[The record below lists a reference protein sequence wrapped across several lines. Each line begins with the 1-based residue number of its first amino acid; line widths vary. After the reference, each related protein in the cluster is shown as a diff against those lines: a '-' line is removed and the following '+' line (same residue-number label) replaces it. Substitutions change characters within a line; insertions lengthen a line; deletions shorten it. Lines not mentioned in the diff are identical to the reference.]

1 MENKYNEYNELYLL
15 YKQKY
20 LSNKNYLNYS
30 DKLNYNIN
38 NITYHDYLYKLLI
51 NNITNTL
58 TINIQSLDSKY
69 LAWMNFI
76 GNNIYNI

>member
-51 NNITNTL
+51 NNIINTL

-69 LAWMNFI
+69 YKF
-76 GNNIYNI
+76 YRK